1 MIQEYKQTDMS
12 MRIGNYL
19 FKPALVPSLL
29 VLLLLPVLISLG
41 IWQLNRAEE
50 KREILQNQQDNLR
63 KPAIVLDADMPPLA
77 QLPNRRLEVRGKFE
91 LRYQILIDNKVEQG
105 KAGYEVVTPLRI
117 AGTTQYVLVN
127 RGWIPLGESRAVLP
141 RFDTP
146 DEAVSLSGLARFET
160 QDVMG
165 SETRFDDTWP
175 AVVRW
180 LDIAAL
186 RKETGLDLLPF
197 VLLLDEEAGYGFM
210 RNWKFVNAS
219 PEKSTSYAVQWFTL
233 ALALLIIYIAVNSKK
248 IGKTDSDNE

>member
-1 MIQEYKQTDMS
+1 MIQEYKQTVMS
-12 MRIGNYL
+12 MRIGNYQ

-63 KPAIVLDADMPPLA
+63 KPVIVLDADMPPLA
-77 QLPNRRLEVRGKFE
+77 ELPDRRLEVRGKFE
-91 LRYQILIDNKVEQG
+91 PRYQILIDNKVEQG
-105 KAGYEVVTPLRI
+105 KAGYQVVTPLRI
-117 AGTTQYVLVN
+117 AGTAQYVLVN

-141 RFDTP
+141 QIDTT
-146 DEAVSLSGLARFET
+146 DEAVSLTGLARFET
-160 QDVMG
+160 RDVMG

-175 AVVRW
+175 AIVRW
-180 LDIAAL
+180 LDIESL

-197 VLLLDEEAGYGFM
+197 VLLLDEGSGHGFV

-233 ALALLIIYIAVNSKK
+233 ALALLIIYIVVNSKK
-248 IGKTDSDNE
+248 TGKTDSDNE